1 MKDEGFVTN
10 SGNGTSIILA
20 VALRSKWARPLGT
33 VAGWRENRLRVVL
46 PKIWALAL
54 IACPLVAAAADPV
67 ATLTLLE
74 GPAELVRGVTRYV
87 LAEGVRLQ
95 SGDIIEVREKG
106 LAQIEFPDGVAL
118 ALGAGTRMLAV
129 SIPRGKSAAGDYYV
143 MHGALKVAGVNK
155 SARLRFATPIFTLHP
170 AEGVSVMIVRGEEGS
185 VFIESGGARLAAAP
199 ETLSLRS
206 GEFYTR
212 KAGQKGAVAPRPS
225 PAFVGALPKIFLDSL
240 PSRMA
245 RHKERQ
251 VPPKQIGVVSY
262 AEVEAWLKA
271 PPEVRRPL
279 VPRFEARASDPA
291 FRSGL
296 VANLKFHPEW
306 DPILFPE
313 KYEPKE
319 AEAEA
324 VGAAPAKS
332 AGKK

>member
-1 MKDEGFVTN
+1 
-10 SGNGTSIILA
+10 
-20 VALRSKWARPLGT
+20 LRF
-33 VAGWRENRLRVVL
+33 VL
-46 PKIWALAL
+46 PKIWAFAL

-67 ATLTLLE
+67 ATVTLLE
-74 GPAELVRGVTRYV
+74 GPAGLVRGVARYA
-87 LAEGVRLQ
+87 LAEGVRMQ
-95 SGDIIEVREKG
+95 SGDIIEVGDKG

-155 SARLRFATPIFTLHP
+155 SARLRFSTPIFTLQP
-170 AEGVSVMIVRGEEGS
+170 VEGVSVMIVRGEEGS

-199 ETLSLRS
+199 ETLSLKS
-206 GEFYTR
+206 GDFFTR

-225 PAFVGALPKIFLDSL
+225 PAFIAAMPKAFLDAL

-245 RHKERQ
+245 RYQEREVQ
-251 VPPKQIGVVSY
+251 PKRVDDVSY

-271 PPEVRRPL
+271 PREIRRPL
-279 VPRFEARASDPA
+279 VSRFEPRASNPA

-296 VANLKFHPEW
+296 IANLKFHPEW
-306 DPILFPE
+306 DPVLFPE

-319 AEAEA
+319 PEANA
-324 VGAAPAKS
+324 TGAARSDPAPAKP
-332 AGKK
+332 AATK

>member
-1 MKDEGFVTN
+1 MR
-10 SGNGTSIILA
+10 I
-20 VALRSKWARPLGT
+20 
-33 VAGWRENRLRVVL
+33 VL
-46 PKIWALAL
+46 PKSWAFAL

-67 ATLTLLE
+67 ATVTLLE
-74 GPAELVRGVTRYV
+74 GPAGLVRGVTRYA
-87 LAEGVRLQ
+87 LAEGVRVQ
-95 SGDIIEVREKG
+95 SGDIIEVGDKG
-106 LAQIEFPDGVAL
+106 LAQIEFSDGVAL
-118 ALGAGTRMLAV
+118 AMGPGTRMFAV
-129 SIPRGKSAAGDYYV
+129 SISRGKPAASDYYV
-143 MHGALKVAGVNK
+143 MQGRLKLAGVK
-155 SARLRFATPIFTLHP
+155 QGVRLRVVTPIFTLIP
-170 AEGVSVMIVRGEEGS
+170 TEGIAVLAVEAGEGS
-185 VFIESGGARLAAAP
+185 VFVESGEMRLAESPARGGASAP
-199 ETLSLRS
+199 LRLK
-206 GEFYTR
+206 GGDFFTR

-271 PPEVRRPL
+271 PPEIRRPL